1 MAFWGYWTVEAQNS
15 TVRMGAEVD
24 ADRCDTGAFG
34 GPTRGRGNG
43 AIGARVLNFPGGGAL
58 EVTAKSER
66 LVQVGGRKLL
76 VRRSGTGPPILLL
89 TGIGMSL
96 AAWTPLVRHLHGFE
110 CIEVAMPGSAGFVA
124 RHPVLTMPRFAALA
138 RGLLDRLDIARA
150 DVLGLSFGG
159 LVAQQLAHDAPTRV
173 RGLVLVSTSCGLG
186 GAPSNPAIWWSAML
200 SGVWP
205 ASGRPGAQRLVRRW
219 SRVLRRELGAGWS
232 TGPRLGGVTE
242 QIAAASLWSSLLWL
256 PRLTQETLVITG
268 TADALVPAANAS
280 ILASRMPRAQVHRVH
295 GGGHMCLLD
304 RAAEV
309 GPVVAA
315 FLRSLERTAV
325 NEVAEF
331 G

>member
-1 MAFWGYWTVEAQNS
+1 
-15 TVRMGAEVD
+15 VD
-24 ADRCDTGAFG
+24 ADRFDTSAFG
-34 GPTRGRGNG
+34 RHPTRGRDNG
-43 AIGARVLNFPGGGAL
+43 AMPARVLNFPGNAAL

-89 TGIGMSL
+89 TGMGMSL
-96 AAWTPLVRHLHGFE
+96 AAWTPLLRHLHGFE
-110 CIEVAMPGSAGFVA
+110 CIEVAMPGSGGFVA
-124 RHPVLTMPRFAALA
+124 RQPVLTMPRFAALA

-159 LVAQQLAHDAPTRV
+159 LVAQQLAYDAPTRV

-186 GAPSNPAIWWSAML
+186 GAPSNPVSWGNAML
-200 SGVWP
+200 SGIWP
-205 ASGRPGAQRLVRRW
+205 TSGRQGAQRLARRW
-219 SRVLRRELGAGWS
+219 ARVIQRELGAGWA
-232 TGPRLGGVTE
+232 TGPRLGGLAE
-242 QIAAASLWSSLLWL
+242 QIAAASLWSSLPWL

-280 ILASRMPRAQVHRVH
+280 ILASRMPRAQIYRVH

-315 FLRSLERTAV
+315 FLRSLERTAI

>member
-1 MAFWGYWTVEAQNS
+1 
-15 TVRMGAEVD
+15 VD
-24 ADRCDTGAFG
+24 PDRFDTGAFG
-34 GPTRGRGNG
+34 GRPPRGRGNG
-43 AIGARVLNFPGGGAL
+43 AMSARVLNFPGGAAL
-58 EVTAKSER
+58 EVTAKSEG
-66 LVQVGGRKLL
+66 LVRVGGRKLL

-89 TGIGMSL
+89 TGMGMSL
-96 AAWTPLVRHLHGFE
+96 AAWTPFLRHLHGFE
-110 CIEVAMPGSAGFVA
+110 RIEVAMPGSGGFAA
-124 RHPVLTMPRFAALA
+124 RQPVLTMPRFAALA

-159 LVAQQLAHDAPTRV
+159 LVAQQLAYDAPTRV

-186 GAPSNPAIWWSAML
+186 GAPSNPVSWGNAML

-205 ASGRPGAQRLVRRW
+205 TSGGQGAQRLARRW
-219 SRVLRRELGAGWS
+219 ARVIQRELGAGWA
-232 TGPRLGGVTE
+232 TGPRLGGLAE
-242 QIAAASLWSSLLWL
+242 QIAAASLWSSLPWL

-280 ILASRMPRAQVHRVH
+280 ILASRMPRAQIHRVH

-309 GPVVAA
+309 CPVVAA
-315 FLRSLERTAV
+315 FLRSLERTAI

>member
-1 MAFWGYWTVEAQNS
+1 
-15 TVRMGAEVD
+15 VD
-24 ADRCDTGAFG
+24 ADRFDTSAFG
-34 GPTRGRGNG
+34 RRPTRGRGNG
-43 AIGARVLNFPGGGAL
+43 AMPARVLNFPGGAAL

-89 TGIGMSL
+89 TGMGMSL
-96 AAWTPLVRHLHGFE
+96 AAWTPFLRHLHGFE
-110 CIEVAMPGSAGFVA
+110 CIEVAMPGSGGFVA
-124 RHPVLTMPRFAALA
+124 RQPVLTMPRFAALA
-138 RGLLDRLDIARA
+138 LGLLDRLDIARA

-159 LVAQQLAHDAPTRV
+159 LVAQQLAYDAPTRV

-186 GAPSNPAIWWSAML
+186 GAPSNPVSWWNATL

-205 ASGRPGAQRLVRRW
+205 TSGGQGAQRLVRRW
-219 SRVLRRELGAGWS
+219 SRVLLRELGAGWA
-232 TGPRLGGVTE
+232 TGPRPGGLAE
-242 QIAAASLWSSLLWL
+242 QIAAATLWSSLPWL

-280 ILASRMPRAQVHRVH
+280 ILASRMPRAQIHRVH
-295 GGGHMCLLD
+295 RGGHMCLLD

-315 FLRSLERTAV
+315 FLRSLERTAI

>member
-1 MAFWGYWTVEAQNS
+1 M
-15 TVRMGAEVD
+15 D
-24 ADRCDTGAFG
+24 PDRFDTGAFG
-34 GPTRGRGNG
+34 GRPPRGRGN
-43 AIGARVLNFPGGGAL
+43 AAMPARVLNFPGGGAL
-58 EVTAKSER
+58 EVTVKSER
-66 LVQVGGRKLL
+66 LIEVGGRKLW

-89 TGIGMSL
+89 TGMGMSL
-96 AAWTPLVRHLHGFE
+96 AAWTPFLRHLRGFE
-110 CIEVAMPGSAGFVA
+110 CIEVAVPGSAATVA
-124 RHPVLTMPRFAALA
+124 RKPVLTMPKFAALA

-186 GAPSNPAIWWSAML
+186 GVPSNPASWCNAML

-205 ASGRPGAQRLVRRW
+205 PSGRQGPQRLARRW
-219 SRVLRRELGAGWS
+219 SRVIQRELRAGWTTS
-232 TGPRLGGVTE
+232 PRLGGLAE
-242 QIAAASLWSSLLWL
+242 QIAAASLWSSLGWL

-280 ILASRMPRAQVHRVH
+280 ILASRMPRAQIHRVH
-295 GGGHMCLLD
+295 GGGHLCLLD

-309 GPVVAA
+309 GPVVSA
-315 FLRSLERTAV
+315 FLRSLERTAI
-325 NEVAEF
+325 NEVAEL